1 MPKLDDESRPT
12 ADLEWDPETQPMR
25 PDRSL
30 GELFTEMTSD
40 MGTLVRKEIE
50 LAKLEL
56 QEEGARV
63 GKGVGMLGGAGLAGW
78 LALLFLS
85 LALAWLIDQGLN
97 TALSFAIVGIL
108 WAVVALVL
116 ISMGKKQLKQA
127 KALPNT
133 TETIKEDVRWA
144 KALKN

>member
-1 MPKLDDESRPT
+1 MPKVDNESR
-12 ADLEWDPETQPMR
+12 AAARNEWDPDTQPMR

-30 GELFTEMTSD
+30 GELFAEMTSD

-50 LAKLEL
+50 LAKLEI
-56 QEEGARV
+56 QEEGTRV
-63 GKGVGMLGGAGLAGW
+63 GKGVGMLGGAGVAGW

-85 LALAWLIDQGLN
+85 LALAWLIDQALN
-97 TALSFAIVGIL
+97 TALSFAIVGVV

-116 ISMGKKQLKQA
+116 ISMGKKQLNEI
-127 KALPNT
+127 KAMPNT